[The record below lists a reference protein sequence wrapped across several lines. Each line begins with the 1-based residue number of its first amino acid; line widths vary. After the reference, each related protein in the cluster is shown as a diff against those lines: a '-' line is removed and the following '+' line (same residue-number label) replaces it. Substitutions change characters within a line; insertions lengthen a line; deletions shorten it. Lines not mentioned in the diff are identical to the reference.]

1 MKEGCSQVRWRCTQT
16 RRHLAD
22 RTAFSAWRSS
32 TRFGTV
38 ATVHNFVPRCNGC
51 FNGRFV
57 ESIIVNDDGEEH
69 VVLKYINFVVKLCFV
84 VIGSFSCFL
93 PNSIYMIQDGFN
105 VSFFFETRCYT
116 NLHYD
121 ITVFV
126 LEPSLITDPNKK
138 TCLLSSTVEL
148 PR

>member
-1 MKEGCSQVRWRCTQT
+1 M
-16 RRHLAD
+16 
-22 RTAFSAWRSS
+22 
-32 TRFGTV
+32 
-38 ATVHNFVPRCNGC
+38 
-51 FNGRFV
+51 

-84 VIGSFSCFL
+84 VIGFFSCCKSIFSFVL
-93 PNSIYMIQDGFN
+93 PNSIYMIHDGFN
-105 VSFFFETRCYT
+105 VSCVFSKEGVTQIH
-116 NLHYD
+116 LHYD